1 MIINEFF
8 IIIVAS
14 KCLRVGW
21 GEKEKV
27 PTMMIALERL
37 SWQLCHYNEGG
48 NTHFTGCTTASG
60 NNDGHPVK
68 LSLHPVIL

>member
-1 MIINEFF
+1 MRYKKILITP
-8 IIIVAS
+8 
-14 KCLRVGW
+14 L
-21 GEKEKV
+21 
-27 PTMMIALERL
+27 IAL
-37 SWQLCHYNEGG
+37 SDAQLDEGG